1 MISLC
6 KNGLPSG
13 NLFEYAAYT
22 ILEYEK
28 KWKQIKSKEKKEM
41 VSKYWEEK
49 GGKDKDKGKKFLKIL
64 VLIHYKESFNQLNRS
79 LSHVKSEADI
89 DATQRSQSE
98 KKIKDTE
105 NRSKNAEKEK
115 DISDRSKSQTNKKDK
130 LKSIFFIRSL
140 KYFRELK
147 RS

>member
-28 KWKQIKSKEKKEM
+28 KWKHIKAKEKKEM

-49 GGKDKDKGKKFLKIL
+49 GGKEKDKGMFL
-64 VLIHYKESFNQLNRS
+64 LN
-79 LSHVKSEADI
+79 
-89 DATQRSQSE
+89 
-98 KKIKDTE
+98 
-105 NRSKNAEKEK
+105 
-115 DISDRSKSQTNKKDK
+115 
-130 LKSIFFIRSL
+130 
-140 KYFRELK
+140 
-147 RS
+147 